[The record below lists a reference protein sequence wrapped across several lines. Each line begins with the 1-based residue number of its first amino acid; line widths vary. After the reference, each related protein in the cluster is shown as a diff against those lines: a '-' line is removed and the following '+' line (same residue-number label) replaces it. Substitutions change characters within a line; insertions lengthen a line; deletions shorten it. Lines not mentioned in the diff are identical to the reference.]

1 VNYIHLA
8 AEIGEAPGI
17 EGWLVPN
24 LIPKKGLV
32 ILAAPPKA
40 GKTLFASYIARQL
53 ATGQPLLGHQQDRI
67 GVLWAAHEETREERK
82 PFLQGLTPED
92 PLHIGFAPF
101 IRYIDDPECEFG
113 RDHRGRYNPEAEPY
127 LYQVAQDRRASLL
140 VVDCLHASCRHTNFA
155 DNHAARRILGRLRLW
170 SHNYNIATL
179 VLHHV
184 TKAATRGYHPERFA
198 DSAQILAAASTHF
211 FMESFTQQDGKR
223 RITLHGSGRTPA
235 PPSRIDIVSESPF
248 HFELARAEPSPPKLS
263 LSERIV
269 ALLEEGW
276 ELTTEEIARRLEAKP
291 QSVRNALA
299 SLDPETFERRNGPR
313 NAVRYRL
320 PETVTPNSA

>member
-1 VNYIHLA
+1 MNHIHLA
-8 AEIGEAPGI
+8 ADIGKAPGI

-40 GKTLFASYIARQL
+40 GKTLFASHIARQL
-53 ATGQPLLGHQQDRI
+53 ATGQPLLGHQQERI

-82 PFLQGLTPED
+82 PYLQGLTPED

-101 IRYIDDPECEFG
+101 LRLIDDPECEFERDRKG
-113 RDHRGRYNPEAEPY
+113 RFNHDAEPY
-127 LYQVAQDRRASLL
+127 LYQVAQDCRASLL
-140 VVDCLHASCRHTNFA
+140 VIDCLHASCRHTNFA

-170 SHNYNIATL
+170 SHNYNVATL

-198 DSAQILAAASTHF
+198 DSAQILAAASAHF
-211 FMESFTQQDGKR
+211 FMESVTLPDGVRK
-223 RITLHGSGRTPA
+223 ITLHGSGRNPA

-248 HFELARAEPSPPKLS
+248 HFELATTEPHPQKLS
-263 LSERIV
+263 LPDRIV
-269 ALLEEGW
+269 ELLEEGW
-276 ELTTEEIARRLEAKP
+276 ELTTEEIARKLAAKP

-299 SLDPETFERRNGPR
+299 SLSSDAIERQTGPR
-313 NAVRYRL
+313 NAIRYRL
-320 PETVTPNSA
+320 SETVTPN